1 MVLQRLLS
9 RLGSGL
15 VLSFTVLLLCIR
27 VAVAQTDAAM
37 EESEDTHYYDFWPGT
52 WVEVVDGVV
61 DTSATIFTVRRSV
74 SAASYEEDWRLVYD
88 GESHESKALRAW
100 DQVNERWMFT
110 WISDNGL
117 FQVWEGQKVGDDW
130 YIVKEFNIDGE
141 IILSRQAWIPEGDHR
156 LRRVLQRSTDGGETW
171 VTRYEGEFALM
182 SNE

>member
-1 MVLQRLLS
+1 
-9 RLGSGL
+9 
-15 VLSFTVLLLCIR
+15 
-27 VAVAQTDAAM
+27 
-37 EESEDTHYYDFWPGT
+37 
-52 WVEVVDGVV
+52 
-61 DTSATIFTVRRSV
+61 
-74 SAASYEEDWRLVYD
+74 
-88 GESHESKALRAW
+88 
-100 DQVNERWMFT
+100 MFT